1 MKKDFFLI
9 VFFSILLCGCED
21 ILGQIPVTV
30 EATTSTEYVIAFQG
44 DENKTSVEAM
54 PGATIR
60 FTAVAQESETKE
72 IDEVWYRSVSIGDAP
87 KVILTSS
94 GGNAYEFIVP
104 KYTIKLEA
112 STKQKGS

>member
-30 EATTSTEYVIAFQG
+30 EATTSTEYLITFQG
-44 DENKTSVEAM
+44 ESKKSVEAM

-72 IDEVWYRSVSIGDAP
+72 IDEVWYRSVSIANAP
-87 KVILTSS
+87 RVILTSG